1 MPQLLLL
8 SILISIYIYIYI
20 YKTVSQTLTRYAS
33 IMVAL
38 DATIE
43 RRLASFIQDL
53 GLSLDQAK
61 TAISIREKAKSQ

>member
-8 SILISIYIYIYI
+8 SILINIYI
-20 YKTVSQTLTRYAS
+20 TVSQILTRYAS

-43 RRLASFIQDL
+43 RRLASFIQDV

-61 TAISIREKAKSQ
+61 TAISIREKAISQ

>member
-8 SILISIYIYIYI
+8 SILINIYIYI
-20 YKTVSQTLTRYAS
+20 TVSQILTRYAS

-43 RRLASFIQDL
+43 RRLASFIQDV

-61 TAISIREKAKSQ
+61 TAISIREKAISQ

>member
-1 MPQLLLL
+1 M
-8 SILISIYIYIYI
+8 
-20 YKTVSQTLTRYAS
+20 RYAS

-43 RRLASFIQDL
+43 RRLASFIQDV

-61 TAISIREKAKSQ
+61 TAISIREKAISQ